1 MGAAE
6 PEHAGSWAT
15 EGVGLQVAG
24 TRGLGAGFGVTC
36 CCLKGEMRLAR
47 MVPAGVCRAGVAPL
61 LGSVRR
67 ALAAETSRV
76 LPAVRGLVCSR
87 ALVPQP
93 LRSSM
98 WAATA
103 RPHAP
108 SRAPAVKSM
117 PVRRMV
123 SAEHGATVDGS
134 ELDPYLPHR
143 VNLEKAKEY
152 IKANVSEGM
161 SRDEV
166 AEVVKQAMEL
176 HIPPVPSLEELLQQE
191 ESAQKLEKQQR
202 LQKDLERSKEEALR
216 RIPTVDSFGRAY
228 ATGRRKTATARVW
241 VTKGAGNVTVNRLMM
256 VDYFKRIT
264 LRDEIFRPLQ
274 VVGGALS
281 FDVWATVSGGGLSAQ
296 AGAIRL
302 GVARALQAF
311 NADYRTVLKEHR
323 LLTQDDR
330 KVERKKPGQPKA
342 RKNFQWVKR

>member
-1 MGAAE
+1 
-6 PEHAGSWAT
+6 
-15 EGVGLQVAG
+15 
-24 TRGLGAGFGVTC
+24 
-36 CCLKGEMRLAR
+36 

-176 HIPPVPSLEELLQQE
+176 HIPPVPSLEELQQQE

-202 LQKDLERSKEEALR
+202 LQKDLKRSKEEALR
-216 RIPTVDSFGRAY
+216 RDLEPLHRRSRASALMSEKAMDAGVEVKVEKWSF
-228 ATGRRKTATARVW
+228 ATGDCNMWRRRFSEAASSPAVSKDGAT
-241 VTKGAGNVTVNRLMM
+241 
-256 VDYFKRIT
+256 
-264 LRDEIFRPLQ
+264 IF
-274 VVGGALS
+274 VGSDDHKVYALDAWNGS
-281 FDVWATVSGGGLSAQ
+281 
-296 AGAIRL
+296 
-302 GVARALQAF
+302 
-311 NADYRTVLKEHR
+311 LKWSHCGR
-323 LLTQDDR
+323 
-330 KVERKKPGQPKA
+330 
-342 RKNFQWVKR
+342 